1 MNKAEIDA
9 GRSNVFY
16 DTLPEMMNI
25 YNDVQKEIW
34 ETKHTVCLYDTDGE
48 TGLFDK
54 SDIIIIYDEEGYPVC
69 VTERI
74 YRSDYTFRQWHKIRR
89 SLRLRVSTFKEEFGY
104 RMSLSVQKNALDFI
118 HYKEEYAPCVRRK

>member
-25 YNDVQKEIW
+25 Y
-34 ETKHTVCLYDTDGE
+34 TDGE